1 MYAYTMM
8 PLYRGSSGRNG
19 YGMINCRTE
28 LLDSRA
34 VKYQNT
40 CQVFKSDKWRN
51 VYCCYNWCWPT
62 IWVKI
67 NSLQCLPPYLHN
79 VKKKKKDWKWNKKSS
94 TKMLKCRQE
103 FKIDDINKV
112 STAFERDF
120 EVCKELLC
128 TLFCLILITTLW
140 D

>member
-1 MYAYTMM
+1 MHIQWCHYIVAVVEEMAMAWLIVEQNYLTAELSNIKTLARFLNQTSGGMYIVAITDVDPQFEWKLTPY
-8 PLYRGSSGRNG
+8 SAF
-19 YGMINCRTE
+19 
-28 LLDSRA
+28 LLICIMS
-34 VKYQNT
+34 
-40 CQVFKSDKWRN
+40 
-51 VYCCYNWCWPT
+51 
-62 IWVKI
+62 
-67 NSLQCLPPYLHN
+67 
-79 VKKKKKDWKWNKKSS
+79 KKKKDWKWNKKSS